1 MTPPAITAPAAHAA
15 TPAPAPKLYRVSAL
29 ASGFVRMWRG
39 WQVIVPLI
47 IVNALIQGLIVL
59 PETSV
64 NDVVVNT
71 LLALLS
77 AVVALKSFVVVTE
90 VAVRVADGPVTW
102 PMVFPKLRRSTW
114 AGMLWGALMLLAL
127 VIGFSLYTVP
137 GIIIAA
143 LSPFVVIAAVD
154 GARNPLVANFRTIG
168 RRFWRWLITAV
179 LTGLAITLGY
189 LGSGFVMFFLRG
201 MLGASLIWLAAGF
214 VAAWCITAW
223 ALIYR
228 SAQSG

>member
-1 MTPPAITAPAAHAA
+1 MTTSVEV
-15 TPAPAPKLYRVSAL
+15 TPKLYRVSAL
-29 ASGFVRMWRG
+29 ASGFVRLWRG

-47 IVNALIQGLIVL
+47 VVNAVIQGLIVL
-59 PETSV
+59 PDTSV
-64 NDVVVNT
+64 NDVALNS

-90 VAVRVADGPVTW
+90 VALRVADGRVTW
-102 PMVFPKLRRSTW
+102 PMVFPTLWRSTW
-114 AGMLWGALMLLAL
+114 TGMLWGALVLIAV

-137 GIIIAA
+137 GVVIAA
-143 LSPFVVIAAVD
+143 VTPFMVIAAVD
-154 GARNPLVANFRTIG
+154 GHRNPFAANFRTIG

-179 LTGLAITLGY
+179 LTGLALAVGY

-201 MLGASLIWLAAGF
+201 FLGASLIWLAAGF
-214 VAAWCITAW
+214 VAAWFVTAW

-228 SAQSG
+228 SAQTQ